1 MNMKKQSINIL
12 LYGLFFLL
20 FFLIEIHVVFCIN
33 TYIEG
38 FENLNY
44 TLNFYVCIANYTSN
58 LSSMF

>member
-1 MNMKKQSINIL
+1 MF
-12 LYGLFFLL
+12 LFF
-20 FFLIEIHVVFCIN
+20 FVIEIHVVFCIN